1 MNRNDNEERSIASR
15 LAAYIP
21 GKALGVGI
29 VVVVLIAIFSL
40 VGQIME
46 DVDADELVVIQAP
59 VTGTLDWYT
68 TQGWKPQW
76 FGKVTRYK
84 KRSQYTFDTTDPN
97 KPGKCSDGIEVRF
110 NDGGH
115 ATMCGSIQYDM
126 PVDEKNLTALHT
138 KFGSQAAIQ
147 RQLIETIVGKSI
159 YLSGPLMSSRESF
172 AEKRNDL
179 LFYVEDQVQ
188 NGVYKTHQ
196 LENRVKDVLT
206 GVDKTAMIVEIV
218 RNKAGVAERQ
228 EEAVLS
234 QFGIKAFNFTI
245 KRLPYDDAVEAQ
257 IKQQQAITMDV
268 QTAIAGAKKAEQR
281 AITVSK
287 EGEANAAEA
296 KWKQE
301 TIKAQQVTEAEQQKA
316 VAITGAEK
324 SRDVAKL
331 ERDAAEF
338 YKQQQILK
346 GEGDA
351 AYRQKTMQ
359 ANGALEQKLEAWQNV
374 MSKFAVEFGKQKWVP
389 EVVMG
394 GSGSS
399 GGNAASAM
407 METLTTTA
415 MRQLGL
421 DMKMEASRRA
431 AAATEESAPAPA
443 QAKPAVKP
451 AAKK

>member
-1 MNRNDNEERSIASR
+1 MNNEEKSGIVSR
-15 LAAYIP
+15 LAALIP

-29 VVVVLIAIFSL
+29 IVVVVIALFSL
-40 VGQIME
+40 GGQIME

-59 VTGTLDWYT
+59 ISGDLTWYT

-84 KRSQYTFDTTDPN
+84 KRSQYTFDTTDPS

-196 LENRVKDVLT
+196 REDRVKDSLT
-206 GVDKTAMIVEIV
+206 GVDKTVLTVEIV
-218 RNKAGVAERQ
+218 RGKAGIAERQ
-228 EEAVLS
+228 EDAVLN

-245 KRLPYDDAVEAQ
+245 KRLPYDNTVEAQ
-257 IKQQQAITMDV
+257 IKQQQQITMDV

-301 TIKAQQVTEAEQQKA
+301 TIKAQKVTEAEQEKA
-316 VAITGAEK
+316 VAITAAEK
-324 SRDVAKL
+324 DRDVNKL
-331 ERDAAEF
+331 QKDAAEY
-338 YKQQQILK
+338 YKQQQILR

-351 AYRQKTMQ
+351 AYRRKVMD
-359 ANGALEQKLEAWQNV
+359 ADGALEKKLTTYVAV
-374 MSKFAVEFGKQKWVP
+374 MGKFAEEFGKQKWVP
-389 EVVMG
+389 EVQMG
-394 GSGSS
+394 GAGTSGA
-399 GGNAASAM
+399 NSAQTM
-407 METLTTTA
+407 IDVLSTKAL
-415 MRQLGL
+415 RDLGL

-431 AAATEESAPAPA
+431 ATVAAEEVAAAQPKSA
-443 QAKPAVKP
+443 AKPAVK
-451 AAKK
+451 K

>member
-1 MNRNDNEERSIASR
+1 MNLKEILGR
-15 LAAYIP
+15 LS
-21 GKALGVGI
+21 
-29 VVVVLIAIFSL
+29 VLIPSKGMGIGLVIVTIIALFSL
-40 VGQIME
+40 GGQIME
-46 DVDADELVVIQAP
+46 DVDADELVVIQTP
-59 VTGTLDWYT
+59 VSGELTWYT

-84 KRSQYTFDTTDPN
+84 KRSQYTFDTTDPS

-196 LENRVKDVLT
+196 REDRVKDTLT
-206 GVDKTAMIVEIV
+206 GIDKTVLAVEIV

-228 EEAVLS
+228 EEAVLN

-257 IKQQQAITMDV
+257 IKQQQQITMDV

-301 TIKAQQVTEAEQQKA
+301 TIKAQKVTEAEQEKA
-316 VAITGAEK
+316 VAITAAEK
-324 SRDVAKL
+324 IRDVAKL
-331 ERDAAEF
+331 NKDAAEF
-338 YKQQQILK
+338 YKQEQTLR
-346 GEGDA
+346 GEGDG
-351 AYRQKTMQ
+351 AYRRKVME
-359 ANGALEQKLEAWQNV
+359 ANGALEQKLTTFENV
-374 MSKFAVEFGKQKWVP
+374 MGKFAEEFGKQKWVP
-389 EVVMG
+389 EVQMGGAG
-394 GSGSS
+394 GSG
-399 GGNAASAM
+399 GNPALTM

-415 MRQLGL
+415 LRQLGL
-421 DMKMEASRRA
+421 DMKMDASRRA
-431 AAATEESAPAPA
+431 VAVPAEGVTAPT
-443 QAKPAVKP
+443 KP
-451 AAKK
+451 AATKPAAVKK